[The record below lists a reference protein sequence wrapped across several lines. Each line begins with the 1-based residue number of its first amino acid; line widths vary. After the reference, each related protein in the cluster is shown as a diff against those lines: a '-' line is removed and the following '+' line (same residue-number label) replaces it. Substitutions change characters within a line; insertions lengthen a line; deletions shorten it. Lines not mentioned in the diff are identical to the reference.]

1 MLGSSSGGLNQTV
14 PIRRIA
20 CHGHWYLGE
29 AVHREPLQV
38 VDEVASGAQG
48 ENWTVASTPGSSRGV
63 VTLLDSFT
71 EFTEEYE
78 LKMKEK
84 GEQLIVRSFISATS
98 PFLAFISATL
108 PQSPHA
114 RRCLKI

>member
-1 MLGSSSGGLNQTV
+1 MSLMSVNLLQEFWKQ
-14 PIRRIA
+14 RRTLL
-20 CHGHWYLGE
+20 Y
-29 AVHREPLQV
+29 RQ
-38 VDEVASGAQG
+38 
-48 ENWTVASTPGSSRGV
+48 NWTVASTPGSSRGV

>member
-48 ENWTVASTPGSSRGV
+48 EVSPLHSTFLPGVMAMRVCLGGRCRTQEPSKI
-63 VTLLDSFT
+63 
-71 EFTEEYE
+71 
-78 LKMKEK
+78 LK
-84 GEQLIVRSFISATS
+84 GAC
-98 PFLAFISATL
+98 
-108 PQSPHA
+108 
-114 RRCLKI
+114 RRAH